1 MKTTKFFLIV
11 ALLAYAA
18 LSYSQP
24 EPVKTPYTIKI
35 SFERAMQKPGL
46 VLAMRQ
52 QLNVSLIN
60 STSGGHVPE
69 YFYGY
74 VIYKSQRY
82 CICGTLKEWKAFFEV
97 RFENH
102 RSVS

>member
-35 SFERAMQKPGL
+35 SFERAIQKPGL
-46 VLAMRQ
+46 LLAMRQ
-52 QLNVSLIN
+52 QLNVSMLN
-60 STSGGHVPE
+60 THEGKLSM
-69 YFYGY
+69 YYYGY
-74 VIYKSQRY
+74 VIYKNQRY
-82 CICGTLKEWKAFFEV
+82 CIRGTLREWKAFFEV

-102 RSVS
+102 RPVS

>member
-52 QLNVSLIN
+52 QLKCKFNKFHQWRACAGVFLWVCN
-60 STSGGHVPE
+60 LQKPE
-69 YFYGY
+69 
-74 VIYKSQRY
+74 VLHLRN
-82 CICGTLKEWKAFFEV
+82 LKRMESIF
-97 RFENH
+97 
-102 RSVS
+102 